1 MIDLK
6 KLPKNKI
13 LGVNETMAALRR
25 GTLSEVLIAKNYPAE
40 ELKRL
45 ASISGAKVTLLKQ
58 TNEEIGITLKK
69 PFSISVIGI
78 KK

>member
-1 MIDLK
+1 MDLK

-13 LGVNETMAALRR
+13 LGVNETMAALRK

-40 ELKRL
+40 NIKKL
-45 ASISGAKVTLLKQ
+45 ASVSGAKVTVLKQ
-58 TNEEIGITLKK
+58 TNEEIGIALKK
-69 PFSISVIGI
+69 PFSVSVIGV